1 MHSVLILQ
9 KNRQNN
15 ERSIFIDILDIHA
28 SLVCSNDNYLLEEN
42 LKGKSKGL
50 DF

>member
-15 ERSIFIDILDIHA
+15 EYSIFIDILDIHA
-28 SLVCSNDNYLLEEN
+28 YVISSNDNHVVEEN
-42 LKGKSKGL
+42 FKAVFKS
-50 DF
+50 

>member
-15 ERSIFIDILDIHA
+15 EYSIFIDILDIHA

-42 LKGKSKGL
+42 FKAVFKS
-50 DF
+50 